1 MIYFF
6 IAFSLSVCEGLM
18 ASMGDETSNL
28 GKCGAKFVLN
38 DLIPGSTPI
47 QAHTFLAAKD
57 RENFKGIKVPPPQG
71 CIFFCKVSIVILVHL
86 PMQIYRTPHVSM
98 WLVNSAVDAQ
108 GR

>member
-1 MIYFF
+1 
-6 IAFSLSVCEGLM
+6 M

-71 CIFFCKVSIVILVHL
+71 CIFFL
-86 PMQIYRTPHVSM
+86 
-98 WLVNSAVDAQ
+98 Q
-108 GR
+108 GINRNPSSPAYADL